1 MSTRTAPTRLLSR
14 AEAAEYLGLSVQTL
28 AKWAMEGQHLKFIKV
43 GKFAKYR
50 QADLDRWIESRT
62 VASTGEGGEL
72 GHPDLDIAKAAR
84 DPNAHGKRIKK

>member
-62 VASTGEGGEL
+62 VASTGDL
-72 GHPDLDIAKAAR
+72 GHPDQDVAKAAR